1 MSDQSSKGGVRVE
14 QRLAHDTR
22 HAVRAAKI
30 LYSPPGVVL
39 RGPIYMVFL
48 VVFGALVYSAF
59 AKKDILVVAPLK
71 LERKIHTVE
80 ALGGGLITK
89 ILASEDTIVRVGDPL
104 LVVQEKFRA
113 AMSPEQEALQARIDE
128 LEKQRRNVGRDYE
141 FQISQRRRDYLD
153 ASGQKEIRASGL
165 ASRMLQ
171 TQQQIATVERGKRQ
185 IEEQSRIR
193 ASDFRSRIQQ
203 IEQKI
208 ATANRGQRQVS
219 EQSRTRA
226 SGLKGRILQTE
237 QKIATARRNQPRI
250 VEQSRTRA
258 SALKGRILQTEQKIA
273 TARRNQPRIVEQSRT
288 RASAFRSRIQQIE
301 QQIATAKRSQRQVGE
316 LSRTRASAL
325 KGRILQTEQQIAT
338 ARRNQPRI
346 VEQSRTRA
354 SALEGRILQTEQ
366 QIATIRRS
374 TARFAEEV
382 EDARR
387 DYDEKKELFEQ
398 RDITRPELE
407 AADDR
412 VKNLEKSVA
421 DSQSQEIQLELTK
434 SQLEEEFDQVA
445 IGRDKSIADSQSQVV
460 QLELTKS
467 QLHEEH
473 DQVDIKR
480 NKAIADAQ
488 AQIVQLGLTLA
499 QLKEEYQLVDDERD
513 KAIADASAQVVQF
526 KLSLEQNQLE
536 FKQLSDQ
543 QLLTII
549 QEDIRKLEGNK
560 ERDLRDLDT
569 DIRGLKARVAE
580 ADTLV
585 PGVRYGDRMVNYKSI
600 LDGIVTRI
608 HVNKGNVIGAGNNL
622 VTMVSSMAPLEAVA
636 YVQNQDIGQL
646 RRGQPVKIKYF
657 AYPFQEWGIQ
667 LGTISE
673 ISTKPSGEAGRESMY
688 IIRVAL
694 DTEIIKKKRRRPRK
708 LEMGL
713 EGMAEVKTGE
723 KRLIS
728 IVFSPFARFFQE
740 PGGEGDGGDGG
751 GDGGGG
757 DGEA

>member
-48 VVFGALVYSAF
+48 VVFGALVYSVF

-80 ALGGGLITK
+80 ALGGGLITE
-89 ILASEDTIVRVGDPL
+89 ILANEDTIVRVGDPL

-113 AMSPEQEALQARIDE
+113 AMSPEQEALQARVEE
-128 LEKQRRNVGRDYE
+128 LEKQRRDVERDYE

-153 ASGQKEIRASGL
+153 ASGQKEIRSSGL
-165 ASRMLQ
+165 TSRMLQ

-203 IEQKI
+203 IDQQI
-208 ATANRGQRQVS
+208 ATAERSQRQV
-219 EQSRTRA
+219 
-226 SGLKGRILQTE
+226 G
-237 QKIATARRNQPRI
+237 
-250 VEQSRTRA
+250 EQSRTRA
-258 SALKGRILQTEQKIA
+258 SALR
-273 TARRNQPRIVEQSRT
+273 
-288 RASAFRSRIQQIE
+288 
-301 QQIATAKRSQRQVGE
+301 
-316 LSRTRASAL
+316 
-325 KGRILQTEQQIAT
+325 GRILQTEQQITT
-338 ARRNQPRI
+338 ARRNQRRI
-346 VEQSRTRA
+346 VDQSRTRA

-366 QIATIRRS
+366 QIATVRRS

-382 EDARR
+382 DDSRR
-387 DYDEKKELFEQ
+387 DYDEKKELYEQ

-434 SQLEEEFDQVA
+434 SQLQEEFDQVS
-445 IGRDKSIADSQSQVV
+445 IGQDKSLADSQSQAV
-460 QLELTKS
+460 QLGLTKS
-467 QLHEEH
+467 QLQEEH
-473 DQVDIKR
+473 DQVDIER
-480 NKAIADAQ
+480 QKAIADAQ
-488 AQIVQLGLTLA
+488 AQIVQLSLNLA
-499 QLKEEYQLVDDERD
+499 QLREEYQHVDAERD

-526 KLSLEQNQLE
+526 KLSLEQSQRE

-543 QLLTII
+543 QLLTTI
-549 QEDIRKLEGNK
+549 QENIRKLEDNM
-560 ERDLRDLDT
+560 ERDIRELDD
-569 DIRGLKARVAE
+569 DIRSLKARIAE

-600 LDGIVTRI
+600 LDGLVTRI
-608 HVNKGNVIGAGNNL
+608 HVSKGNVIGAGNDL

-694 DTEIIKKKRRRPRK
+694 DTEVIKKKRRRPRK

-740 PGGEGDGGDGG
+740 PGGEGDGGDG
-751 GDGGGG
+751 DGGGDDGAGGSG

>member
-48 VVFGALVYSAF
+48 VVFGALVYSVF

-80 ALGGGLITK
+80 ALGGGLITE
-89 ILASEDTIVRVGDPL
+89 ILANEDTIVRVGDPL

-113 AMSPEQEALQARIDE
+113 AMSPEQEALQARVEE
-128 LEKQRRNVGRDYE
+128 LEKQRRDVERDYE

-153 ASGQKEIRASGL
+153 ASGQKEIRSSGL
-165 ASRMLQ
+165 TSRMLQ

-203 IEQKI
+203 IDQQI
-208 ATANRGQRQVS
+208 ATAERSQRQV
-219 EQSRTRA
+219 
-226 SGLKGRILQTE
+226 G
-237 QKIATARRNQPRI
+237 
-250 VEQSRTRA
+250 EQSRTRA
-258 SALKGRILQTEQKIA
+258 SAL
-273 TARRNQPRIVEQSRT
+273 S
-288 RASAFRSRIQQIE
+288 
-301 QQIATAKRSQRQVGE
+301 
-316 LSRTRASAL
+316 
-325 KGRILQTEQQIAT
+325 GRILQTEQQITT
-338 ARRNQPRI
+338 ARRNQRRI
-346 VEQSRTRA
+346 VDQSRTRA

-366 QIATIRRS
+366 QIATVRRS

-382 EDARR
+382 DDSRR
-387 DYDEKKELFEQ
+387 DYDEKKELYEQ

-434 SQLEEEFDQVA
+434 SQLQEEFDQVS
-445 IGRDKSIADSQSQVV
+445 IGQDKSLADSQSQAV
-460 QLELTKS
+460 QLGLTKS
-467 QLHEEH
+467 QLQEEH
-473 DQVDIKR
+473 DQVDIER
-480 NKAIADAQ
+480 QKAIADAQ
-488 AQIVQLGLTLA
+488 AQIVQLSLNLA
-499 QLKEEYQLVDDERD
+499 QLREEYQHVDAERD

-526 KLSLEQNQLE
+526 KLSLEQSQRE

-543 QLLTII
+543 QLLTTI
-549 QEDIRKLEGNK
+549 QENIRKLEDNM
-560 ERDLRDLDT
+560 ERDIRELDD
-569 DIRGLKARVAE
+569 DIRSLKARIAE

-600 LDGIVTRI
+600 LDGLVTRI
-608 HVNKGNVIGAGNNL
+608 HVSKGNVIGAGNDL

-694 DTEIIKKKRRRPRK
+694 DTEVIKKKRRRPRK

-740 PGGEGDGGDGG
+740 PGGEGDGGDG
-751 GDGGGG
+751 DGGGDDGAGGSG

>member
-1 MSDQSSKGGVRVE
+1 MSDQSNKGGVRVE

-48 VVFGALVYSAF
+48 VVFGALIYSVF

-80 ALGGGLITK
+80 ALGGGLITE
-89 ILASEDTIVRVGDPL
+89 ILATEDTIVRVGDPL

-113 AMSPEQEALQARIDE
+113 AMSPEQEALQARVEE
-128 LEKQRRNVGRDYE
+128 LAKQRRDVERDYE

-153 ASGQKEIRASGL
+153 ASGQKEIRSSGL
-165 ASRMLQ
+165 TSRMLQ

-203 IEQKI
+203 LEQQI
-208 ATANRGQRQVS
+208 DTAKRSQRQV
-219 EQSRTRA
+219 T
-226 SGLKGRILQTE
+226 L
-237 QKIATARRNQPRI
+237 
-250 VEQSRTRA
+250 QSRTRA
-258 SALKGRILQTEQKIA
+258 SALKGRILQNEQQIG
-273 TARRNQPRIVEQSRT
+273 TTRRNQRRIVD
-288 RASAFRSRIQQIE
+288 
-301 QQIATAKRSQRQVGE
+301 
-316 LSRTRASAL
+316 
-325 KGRILQTEQQIAT
+325 
-338 ARRNQPRI
+338 
-346 VEQSRTRA
+346 QSRTRA
-354 SALEGRILQTEQ
+354 SALEGRILQTDQ
-366 QIATIRRS
+366 QIATVKRS

-382 EDARR
+382 TDALR
-387 DYDEKKELFEQ
+387 DYEEKKELYEQ

-434 SQLEEEFDQVA
+434 SQLQEEYAQVA
-445 IGRDKSIADSQSQVV
+445 IGRNKSIADSQSQEV
-460 QLELTKS
+460 QLKLSKS
-467 QLHEEH
+467 QLQEEL
-473 DQVDIKR
+473 DQVEIGRD
-480 NKAIADAQ
+480 KAIADAE
-488 AQIVQLGLTLA
+488 AQIVQLSLSLD
-499 QLKEEYQLVDDERD
+499 QLKEEYQLVDAERD
-513 KAIADASAQVVQF
+513 KAIADAAAQVAQF
-526 KLSLEQNQLE
+526 NLSLEQSQRE

-549 QEDIRKLEGNK
+549 QEDIRKLEGNM
-560 ERDLRDLDT
+560 ERDVRELDD
-569 DIRGLKARVAE
+569 DIRGLKSRIAE

-608 HVNKGNVIGAGNNL
+608 HVSKGNVIGAGKDL

-667 LGTISE
+667 KGTISE

-688 IIRVAL
+688 IIRIAL
-694 DTEIIKKKRRRPRK
+694 DTEVIKKKRRRPRK

-728 IVFSPFARFFQE
+728 IVFSPFARFFEQ
-740 PGGEGDGGDGG
+740 P
-751 GDGGGG
+751 GG
-757 DGEA
+757 DGEGGGSGGGNGDGEA

>member
-1 MSDQSSKGGVRVE
+1 MSDQSNKGGVKVE
-14 QRLAHDTR
+14 QRLAQDTR

-48 VVFGALVYSAF
+48 VVFGALVYSVF

-80 ALGGGLITK
+80 ALGGGLITE
-89 ILASEDTIVRVGDPL
+89 ILATEDTIVQVGDPL

-113 AMSPEQEALQARIDE
+113 AMSPEQEALQARVE
-128 LEKQRRNVGRDYE
+128 EMEKQRRDVERDYE

-153 ASGQKEIRASGL
+153 ASGQKEIRSSGL
-165 ASRMLQ
+165 TSRMLQ

-203 IEQKI
+203 IEQ
-208 ATANRGQRQVS
+208 
-219 EQSRTRA
+219 
-226 SGLKGRILQTE
+226 
-237 QKIATARRNQPRI
+237 
-250 VEQSRTRA
+250 
-258 SALKGRILQTEQKIA
+258 
-273 TARRNQPRIVEQSRT
+273 
-288 RASAFRSRIQQIE
+288 QID
-301 QQIATAKRSQRQVGE
+301 TAKRSQRQVT
-316 LSRTRASAL
+316 LQSRTRASAL

-338 ARRNQPRI
+338 ARRNQRRI

-366 QIATIRRS
+366 QIATVRRS
-374 TARFAEEV
+374 TARFDEEV

-387 DYDEKKELFEQ
+387 DYEEKKELFEQ

-434 SQLEEEFDQVA
+434 SQLQEEFDQVA
-445 IGRDKSIADSQSQVV
+445 IGRDKSIADSRSQAV

-467 QLHEEH
+467 QHQEEY
-473 DQVDIKR
+473 DQVDIER
-480 NKAIADAQ
+480 QKAIADAR
-488 AQIVQLGLTLA
+488 AQIVQLGLNLG
-499 QLKEEYQLVDDERD
+499 QLKEEYQLVDAERD
-513 KAIADASAQVVQF
+513 KAIADAAAQVAQF
-526 KLSLEQNQLE
+526 NLSLEQSRRE

-560 ERDLRDLDT
+560 ERDVRELD
-569 DIRGLKARVAE
+569 DYIRGLKARIAE

-600 LDGIVTRI
+600 LDGIVTGI
-608 HVNKGNVIGAGNNL
+608 HVSKGNVIGAGNDL

-688 IIRVAL
+688 TIRVAL
-694 DTEIIKKKRRRPRK
+694 DTEIITKKRTRPRK

-713 EGMAEVKTGE
+713 EGVAEVKTGE

-728 IVFSPFARFFQE
+728 IVFSPFARFFEE
-740 PGGEGDGGDGG
+740 PGGDGDGGDGG
-751 GDGGGG
+751 DGDDGGG
-757 DGEA
+757 EA

>member
-1 MSDQSSKGGVRVE
+1 VSDQSSKGGVRVE

-48 VVFGALVYSAF
+48 VVFGALVYSVF

-80 ALGGGLITK
+80 ALGGGLITE
-89 ILASEDTIVRVGDPL
+89 ILANEDTIVRVGDPL

-113 AMSPEQEALQARIDE
+113 AMSPEQEALQARVEE
-128 LEKQRRNVGRDYE
+128 LEKQRRDVERDYE

-153 ASGQKEIRASGL
+153 ASGQKEIRSSGL
-165 ASRMLQ
+165 TSRMLQ

-203 IEQKI
+203 IEQQI
-208 ATANRGQRQVS
+208 ATAERSQRQV
-219 EQSRTRA
+219 
-226 SGLKGRILQTE
+226 G
-237 QKIATARRNQPRI
+237 
-250 VEQSRTRA
+250 EQSRTRA
-258 SALKGRILQTEQKIA
+258 SALR
-273 TARRNQPRIVEQSRT
+273 
-288 RASAFRSRIQQIE
+288 
-301 QQIATAKRSQRQVGE
+301 
-316 LSRTRASAL
+316 
-325 KGRILQTEQQIAT
+325 GRILQTEQQITT
-338 ARRNQPRI
+338 ARRNQRRI
-346 VEQSRTRA
+346 VDQSRTRA

-366 QIATIRRS
+366 QIATVRRS

-382 EDARR
+382 DDSRR
-387 DYDEKKELFEQ
+387 DYDEKKELYEQ

-434 SQLEEEFDQVA
+434 SQLQEEFDQVS
-445 IGRDKSIADSQSQVV
+445 IGQDKSLADSQSQAV
-460 QLELTKS
+460 QLGLTKS
-467 QLHEEH
+467 QLQEEH
-473 DQVDIKR
+473 DQVDIER
-480 NKAIADAQ
+480 QKAIADAQ
-488 AQIVQLGLTLA
+488 AQIVQLSLNLA
-499 QLKEEYQLVDDERD
+499 QLREEYQHVDAERD

-526 KLSLEQNQLE
+526 KLSLEQSQRE

-543 QLLTII
+543 QLLTTI
-549 QEDIRKLEGNK
+549 QENIRKLEDNM
-560 ERDLRDLDT
+560 ERDIRELDD
-569 DIRGLKARVAE
+569 DIRSLKARIAE

-600 LDGIVTRI
+600 LDGLVTRI
-608 HVNKGNVIGAGNNL
+608 HVSKGNVIGAGNDL

-694 DTEIIKKKRRRPRK
+694 DTEVIKKKRRRPRK

-740 PGGEGDGGDGG
+740 PGGEGDGGDG
-751 GDGGGG
+751 DGGGDDGAGGSG

>member
-1 MSDQSSKGGVRVE
+1 MSNQSSKGGVRVE

-48 VVFGALVYSAF
+48 VVFGALVYSVF

-80 ALGGGLITK
+80 ALGGGLITE
-89 ILASEDTIVRVGDPL
+89 ILANEDTIVRVGDPL

-113 AMSPEQEALQARIDE
+113 AMSPEQEALQARVEE
-128 LEKQRRNVGRDYE
+128 LEKQRRDVERDYE

-153 ASGQKEIRASGL
+153 ASGQKEIRSSGL
-165 ASRMLQ
+165 TSRMLQ

-203 IEQKI
+203 IEQQI
-208 ATANRGQRQVS
+208 ATAERSQRQV
-219 EQSRTRA
+219 
-226 SGLKGRILQTE
+226 G
-237 QKIATARRNQPRI
+237 
-250 VEQSRTRA
+250 EQSRTRA
-258 SALKGRILQTEQKIA
+258 SALR
-273 TARRNQPRIVEQSRT
+273 
-288 RASAFRSRIQQIE
+288 
-301 QQIATAKRSQRQVGE
+301 
-316 LSRTRASAL
+316 
-325 KGRILQTEQQIAT
+325 GRILQTEQQITT
-338 ARRNQPRI
+338 ARRNQRRI
-346 VEQSRTRA
+346 VDQSRTRA

-366 QIATIRRS
+366 QIATVRRS

-382 EDARR
+382 DDSRR
-387 DYDEKKELFEQ
+387 DYDEKKELYEQ

-434 SQLEEEFDQVA
+434 SQLQEEFDQVS
-445 IGRDKSIADSQSQVV
+445 IGQDKSLADSQSQAV
-460 QLELTKS
+460 QLGLTKS
-467 QLHEEH
+467 QLQEEH
-473 DQVDIKR
+473 DQVDIER
-480 NKAIADAQ
+480 QKAIADAQ
-488 AQIVQLGLTLA
+488 AQIVQLSLNLA
-499 QLKEEYQLVDDERD
+499 QLREEYQHVDAERD

-526 KLSLEQNQLE
+526 KLSLEQSQRE

-543 QLLTII
+543 QLLTTI
-549 QEDIRKLEGNK
+549 QENIRKLEDNM
-560 ERDLRDLDT
+560 ERDIRELDD
-569 DIRGLKARVAE
+569 DIRSLKARIAE

-600 LDGIVTRI
+600 LDGLVTRI
-608 HVNKGNVIGAGNNL
+608 HVSKGNVIGAGNDL

-694 DTEIIKKKRRRPRK
+694 DTEVIKKKRRRPRK

-740 PGGEGDGGDGG
+740 PGGEGDGGDG
-751 GDGGGG
+751 DGGGDDGAGGSG

>member
-250 VEQSRTRA
+250 VEQ
-258 SALKGRILQTEQKIA
+258 
-273 TARRNQPRIVEQSRT
+273 
-288 RASAFRSRIQQIE
+288 
-301 QQIATAKRSQRQVGE
+301 
-316 LSRTRASAL
+316 SRTRASAL

>member
-1 MSDQSSKGGVRVE
+1 MSNQSSKGGVRVE

-48 VVFGALVYSAF
+48 VVFGALVYSVF

-80 ALGGGLITK
+80 ALGGGLITE
-89 ILASEDTIVRVGDPL
+89 ILANEDTIVRVGDPL

-113 AMSPEQEALQARIDE
+113 AMSPEQEALQARVEE
-128 LEKQRRNVGRDYE
+128 LEKQRRDVERDYE

-153 ASGQKEIRASGL
+153 ASGQKEIRSSGL
-165 ASRMLQ
+165 TSRMLQ

-203 IEQKI
+203 IEQQI
-208 ATANRGQRQVS
+208 ATAERSQRQV
-219 EQSRTRA
+219 
-226 SGLKGRILQTE
+226 G
-237 QKIATARRNQPRI
+237 
-250 VEQSRTRA
+250 EQSRTRA
-258 SALKGRILQTEQKIA
+258 SAL
-273 TARRNQPRIVEQSRT
+273 S
-288 RASAFRSRIQQIE
+288 
-301 QQIATAKRSQRQVGE
+301 
-316 LSRTRASAL
+316 
-325 KGRILQTEQQIAT
+325 GRILQTEQQITT
-338 ARRNQPRI
+338 ARRNQRRI
-346 VEQSRTRA
+346 VDQSRTRA

-366 QIATIRRS
+366 QIATVRRS

-382 EDARR
+382 DDSRR
-387 DYDEKKELFEQ
+387 DYDEKKELYEQ

-434 SQLEEEFDQVA
+434 SQLQEEFDQVS
-445 IGRDKSIADSQSQVV
+445 IGQDKSLADSQSQAV
-460 QLELTKS
+460 QLGLTKS
-467 QLHEEH
+467 QLQEEH
-473 DQVDIKR
+473 DQVDIER
-480 NKAIADAQ
+480 QKAIADAQ
-488 AQIVQLGLTLA
+488 AQIVQLSLNLA
-499 QLKEEYQLVDDERD
+499 QLREEYQHVDAERD

-526 KLSLEQNQLE
+526 KLSLEQSQRE

-543 QLLTII
+543 QLLTTI
-549 QEDIRKLEGNK
+549 QENIRKLEDNM
-560 ERDLRDLDT
+560 ERDIRELDD
-569 DIRGLKARVAE
+569 DIRSLKARIAE

-608 HVNKGNVIGAGNNL
+608 HVSKGNVIGAGNDL

-694 DTEIIKKKRRRPRK
+694 DTEVIKKKRRRPRK

-740 PGGEGDGGDGG
+740 PGGEGDGGDG
-751 GDGGGG
+751 DGGGDDGAGGSG

>member
-48 VVFGALVYSAF
+48 VVFGALVYSVF

-80 ALGGGLITK
+80 ALGGGLITE
-89 ILASEDTIVRVGDPL
+89 ILANEDTIVRVGDPL

-113 AMSPEQEALQARIDE
+113 AMSPEQEALQARVEE
-128 LEKQRRNVGRDYE
+128 LEKQRRDVERDYE

-153 ASGQKEIRASGL
+153 ASGQKEIRSSGL
-165 ASRMLQ
+165 TSRMLQ

-203 IEQKI
+203 IEQQI
-208 ATANRGQRQVS
+208 ATAERSQRQV
-219 EQSRTRA
+219 
-226 SGLKGRILQTE
+226 G
-237 QKIATARRNQPRI
+237 
-250 VEQSRTRA
+250 EQSRTRA
-258 SALKGRILQTEQKIA
+258 SALR
-273 TARRNQPRIVEQSRT
+273 
-288 RASAFRSRIQQIE
+288 
-301 QQIATAKRSQRQVGE
+301 
-316 LSRTRASAL
+316 
-325 KGRILQTEQQIAT
+325 GRILQTEQQITT
-338 ARRNQPRI
+338 ARRNQRRI
-346 VEQSRTRA
+346 VDQSRTRA

-366 QIATIRRS
+366 QIATVRRS

-382 EDARR
+382 DDSRR
-387 DYDEKKELFEQ
+387 DYDEKKELYEQ

-434 SQLEEEFDQVA
+434 SQLQEEFDQVS
-445 IGRDKSIADSQSQVV
+445 IGQDKSLADSQSQAV
-460 QLELTKS
+460 QLGLTKS
-467 QLHEEH
+467 QLQEEH
-473 DQVDIKR
+473 DQVDIER
-480 NKAIADAQ
+480 QKAIADAQ
-488 AQIVQLGLTLA
+488 AQIVQLSLNLA
-499 QLKEEYQLVDDERD
+499 QLREEYQHVDAERD

-526 KLSLEQNQLE
+526 KLSLEQSQRE

-543 QLLTII
+543 QLLTTI
-549 QEDIRKLEGNK
+549 QENIRKLEDNM
-560 ERDLRDLDT
+560 ERDIRELDD
-569 DIRGLKARVAE
+569 DIRSLKARIAE

-600 LDGIVTRI
+600 LDGLVTRI
-608 HVNKGNVIGAGNNL
+608 HVSKGNVIGAGNDL

-694 DTEIIKKKRRRPRK
+694 DTEVIKKKRRRPRK

-740 PGGEGDGGDGG
+740 PGGEGDGGDG
-751 GDGGGG
+751 DGGGDDGAGGSG

>member
-1 MSDQSSKGGVRVE
+1 M
-14 QRLAHDTR
+14 
-22 HAVRAAKI
+22 RAAKI

-48 VVFGALVYSAF
+48 VVFGALVYSVF

-80 ALGGGLITK
+80 ALGGGLITE
-89 ILASEDTIVRVGDPL
+89 ILANEDTIVRVGDPL

-113 AMSPEQEALQARIDE
+113 AMSPEQEALQARVEE
-128 LEKQRRNVGRDYE
+128 LEKQRRDVERDYE

-153 ASGQKEIRASGL
+153 ASGQKEIRSSGL
-165 ASRMLQ
+165 TSRMLQ

-203 IEQKI
+203 IDQQI
-208 ATANRGQRQVS
+208 ATAERSQRQV
-219 EQSRTRA
+219 
-226 SGLKGRILQTE
+226 G
-237 QKIATARRNQPRI
+237 
-250 VEQSRTRA
+250 EQSRTRA
-258 SALKGRILQTEQKIA
+258 SALR
-273 TARRNQPRIVEQSRT
+273 
-288 RASAFRSRIQQIE
+288 
-301 QQIATAKRSQRQVGE
+301 
-316 LSRTRASAL
+316 
-325 KGRILQTEQQIAT
+325 GRILQTEQQITT
-338 ARRNQPRI
+338 ARRNQRRI
-346 VEQSRTRA
+346 VDQSRTRA

-366 QIATIRRS
+366 QIATVRRS

-382 EDARR
+382 DDSRR
-387 DYDEKKELFEQ
+387 DYDEKKELYEQ

-434 SQLEEEFDQVA
+434 SQLQEEFDQVS
-445 IGRDKSIADSQSQVV
+445 IGQDKSLADSQSQAV
-460 QLELTKS
+460 QLGLTKS
-467 QLHEEH
+467 QLQEEH
-473 DQVDIKR
+473 DQVDIER
-480 NKAIADAQ
+480 QKAIADAQ
-488 AQIVQLGLTLA
+488 AQIVQLSLNLA
-499 QLKEEYQLVDDERD
+499 QLREEYQHVDAERD

-526 KLSLEQNQLE
+526 KLSLEQSQRE

-543 QLLTII
+543 QLLTTI
-549 QEDIRKLEGNK
+549 QENIRKLEDNM
-560 ERDLRDLDT
+560 ERDIRELDD
-569 DIRGLKARVAE
+569 DIRSLKARIAE

-600 LDGIVTRI
+600 LDGLVTRI
-608 HVNKGNVIGAGNNL
+608 HVSKGNVIGAGNDL

-694 DTEIIKKKRRRPRK
+694 DTEVIKKKRRRPRK

-740 PGGEGDGGDGG
+740 PGGEGDGGDG
-751 GDGGGG
+751 DGGGDDGAGGSG

>member
-1 MSDQSSKGGVRVE
+1 MSDQSNKGGVRVE

-48 VVFGALVYSAF
+48 VVFGALVYSVF

-80 ALGGGLITK
+80 ALGGGLITE
-89 ILASEDTIVRVGDPL
+89 ILANEDTIVRVGDPL

-113 AMSPEQEALQARIDE
+113 AMSPEQEALQARVEE
-128 LEKQRRNVGRDYE
+128 LEKQRRDVERDYE

-153 ASGQKEIRASGL
+153 ASGQKEIRSSGL
-165 ASRMLQ
+165 TSRMLQ

-203 IEQKI
+203 IEQ
-208 ATANRGQRQVS
+208 
-219 EQSRTRA
+219 
-226 SGLKGRILQTE
+226 
-237 QKIATARRNQPRI
+237 
-250 VEQSRTRA
+250 
-258 SALKGRILQTEQKIA
+258 
-273 TARRNQPRIVEQSRT
+273 
-288 RASAFRSRIQQIE
+288 
-301 QQIATAKRSQRQVGE
+301 QIATAERSQRQVGE
-316 LSRTRASAL
+316 QSRTRSSAL
-325 KGRILQTEQQIAT
+325 RGRILQTEQQVAT
-338 ARRNQPRI
+338 ARRNQRRI
-346 VEQSRTRA
+346 VDQSRTRA

-366 QIATIRRS
+366 QIATVRRS

-382 EDARR
+382 DDSRR
-387 DYDEKKELFEQ
+387 DYDEKKELYEQ

-434 SQLEEEFDQVA
+434 SQLQEEFDQVS
-445 IGRDKSIADSQSQVV
+445 IGQDKSLADSQSQAV
-460 QLELTKS
+460 QLGLTKS
-467 QLHEEH
+467 QLQEEH
-473 DQVDIKR
+473 DQVDIER
-480 NKAIADAQ
+480 QKAIADAQ
-488 AQIVQLGLTLA
+488 AQIVQLSLNLA
-499 QLKEEYQLVDDERD
+499 QLREEYQHVDAERD

-526 KLSLEQNQLE
+526 KLSLEQSQRE

-543 QLLTII
+543 QLLTTI
-549 QEDIRKLEGNK
+549 QENIRKLEDNM
-560 ERDLRDLDT
+560 ERDIRELDD
-569 DIRGLKARVAE
+569 DIRSLKARIAE

-600 LDGIVTRI
+600 LDGLVTRI
-608 HVNKGNVIGAGNNL
+608 HVSKGNVIGAGNDL

-694 DTEIIKKKRRRPRK
+694 DTEVIKKKRRRPRK

-740 PGGEGDGGDGG
+740 PGGEGDGGDG
-751 GDGGGG
+751 DGGGDDGAGGSG

>member
-1 MSDQSSKGGVRVE
+1 MSDQSNKGGVKVE
-14 QRLAHDTR
+14 QRLAQDTR

-48 VVFGALVYSAF
+48 VVFGALVYSVF

-80 ALGGGLITK
+80 ALGGGLITE
-89 ILASEDTIVRVGDPL
+89 ILATEDTIVQVGDPL

-113 AMSPEQEALQARIDE
+113 AMSPEQEALQARVE
-128 LEKQRRNVGRDYE
+128 EMEKQRRDVERDYE

-153 ASGQKEIRASGL
+153 ASGQKEIRSSGL
-165 ASRMLQ
+165 TSRMLQ

-203 IEQKI
+203 IEQ
-208 ATANRGQRQVS
+208 
-219 EQSRTRA
+219 
-226 SGLKGRILQTE
+226 
-237 QKIATARRNQPRI
+237 
-250 VEQSRTRA
+250 
-258 SALKGRILQTEQKIA
+258 
-273 TARRNQPRIVEQSRT
+273 
-288 RASAFRSRIQQIE
+288 QID
-301 QQIATAKRSQRQVGE
+301 TAKRSQRQVT
-316 LSRTRASAL
+316 LQSRTRASAL

-338 ARRNQPRI
+338 ARR
-346 VEQSRTRA
+346 
-354 SALEGRILQTEQ
+354 
-366 QIATIRRS
+366 S
-374 TARFAEEV
+374 TARFDEEV

-387 DYDEKKELFEQ
+387 DYEEKKELFEQ

-434 SQLEEEFDQVA
+434 SQLQEEFDQVA
-445 IGRDKSIADSQSQVV
+445 IGRDKSIADSRSQAV

-467 QLHEEH
+467 QHQEEY
-473 DQVDIKR
+473 DQVDIER
-480 NKAIADAQ
+480 QKAIADAR
-488 AQIVQLGLTLA
+488 AQIVQLGLNLG
-499 QLKEEYQLVDDERD
+499 QLKEEYQLVDAERD
-513 KAIADASAQVVQF
+513 KAIADAAAQVAQF
-526 KLSLEQNQLE
+526 NLSLEQSRRE

-560 ERDLRDLDT
+560 ERDVRELD
-569 DIRGLKARVAE
+569 DYIRGLKARIAE

-608 HVNKGNVIGAGNNL
+608 HVSKGNVIGAGNDL

-688 IIRVAL
+688 TIRVAL
-694 DTEIIKKKRRRPRK
+694 DTEIITKKRTRPRK

-713 EGMAEVKTGE
+713 EGVAEVKTGE

-728 IVFSPFARFFQE
+728 IVFSPFARFFEE
-740 PGGEGDGGDGG
+740 PGGDGDGGDGD
-751 GDGGGG
+751 DGGG
-757 DGEA
+757 EA

>member
-1 MSDQSSKGGVRVE
+1 VSDQSSKGGVRVE

-48 VVFGALVYSAF
+48 VVFGALVYSVF

-80 ALGGGLITK
+80 ALGGGLITE
-89 ILASEDTIVRVGDPL
+89 ILANEDTIVRVGDPL

-113 AMSPEQEALQARIDE
+113 AMSPEQEALQARVEE
-128 LEKQRRNVGRDYE
+128 LEKQRRDVERDYE

-153 ASGQKEIRASGL
+153 ASGQKEIRSSGL
-165 ASRMLQ
+165 TSRMLQ

-203 IEQKI
+203 IDQQI
-208 ATANRGQRQVS
+208 ATAERSQRQV
-219 EQSRTRA
+219 
-226 SGLKGRILQTE
+226 G
-237 QKIATARRNQPRI
+237 
-250 VEQSRTRA
+250 EQSRTRA
-258 SALKGRILQTEQKIA
+258 SAL
-273 TARRNQPRIVEQSRT
+273 S
-288 RASAFRSRIQQIE
+288 
-301 QQIATAKRSQRQVGE
+301 
-316 LSRTRASAL
+316 
-325 KGRILQTEQQIAT
+325 GRILQTEQQITT
-338 ARRNQPRI
+338 ARRNQRRI
-346 VEQSRTRA
+346 VDQSRTRA

-366 QIATIRRS
+366 QIATVRRS

-382 EDARR
+382 DDSRR
-387 DYDEKKELFEQ
+387 DYDEKKELYEQ

-434 SQLEEEFDQVA
+434 SQLQEEFDQVS
-445 IGRDKSIADSQSQVV
+445 IGQDKSLADSQSQAV
-460 QLELTKS
+460 QLGLTKS
-467 QLHEEH
+467 QLQEEH
-473 DQVDIKR
+473 DQVDIER
-480 NKAIADAQ
+480 QKAIADAQ
-488 AQIVQLGLTLA
+488 AQIVQLSLNLA
-499 QLKEEYQLVDDERD
+499 QLREEYQHVDAERD

-526 KLSLEQNQLE
+526 KLSLEQSQRE

-543 QLLTII
+543 QLLTTI
-549 QEDIRKLEGNK
+549 QENIRKLEDNM
-560 ERDLRDLDT
+560 ERDIRELDD
-569 DIRGLKARVAE
+569 DIRSLKARIAE

-600 LDGIVTRI
+600 LDGLVTRI
-608 HVNKGNVIGAGNNL
+608 HVSKGNVIGAGNDL

-694 DTEIIKKKRRRPRK
+694 DTEVIKKKRRRPRK

-740 PGGEGDGGDGG
+740 PGGEGDGGDG
-751 GDGGGG
+751 DGGGDDGAGGSG

>member
-1 MSDQSSKGGVRVE
+1 MSNQSSKGGVRVE

-48 VVFGALVYSAF
+48 VVFGALVYSVF

-80 ALGGGLITK
+80 ALGGGLITE
-89 ILASEDTIVRVGDPL
+89 ILANEDTIVRVGDPL

-113 AMSPEQEALQARIDE
+113 AMSPEQEALQARVEE
-128 LEKQRRNVGRDYE
+128 LEKQRRDVERDYE

-153 ASGQKEIRASGL
+153 ASGQKEIRSSGL
-165 ASRMLQ
+165 TSRMLQ

-203 IEQKI
+203 IEQQI
-208 ATANRGQRQVS
+208 ATAERSQRQV
-219 EQSRTRA
+219 
-226 SGLKGRILQTE
+226 G
-237 QKIATARRNQPRI
+237 
-250 VEQSRTRA
+250 EQSRTRA
-258 SALKGRILQTEQKIA
+258 SALR
-273 TARRNQPRIVEQSRT
+273 
-288 RASAFRSRIQQIE
+288 
-301 QQIATAKRSQRQVGE
+301 
-316 LSRTRASAL
+316 
-325 KGRILQTEQQIAT
+325 GRILQTEQQITT
-338 ARRNQPRI
+338 ARRNQRRI
-346 VEQSRTRA
+346 VDQSRTRA

-366 QIATIRRS
+366 QIATVRRS

-382 EDARR
+382 DDSRR
-387 DYDEKKELFEQ
+387 DYDEKKELYEQ

-434 SQLEEEFDQVA
+434 SQLQEEFDQVS
-445 IGRDKSIADSQSQVV
+445 IGRDKSLADSQSQAV
-460 QLELTKS
+460 QLGLTKS
-467 QLHEEH
+467 QLQEEH
-473 DQVDIKR
+473 DQVDIER
-480 NKAIADAQ
+480 QKAIADAQ
-488 AQIVQLGLTLA
+488 AQIVQLSLNLA
-499 QLKEEYQLVDDERD
+499 QLREEYQHVDAERD

-526 KLSLEQNQLE
+526 KLSLEQSQRE

-543 QLLTII
+543 QLLTTI
-549 QEDIRKLEGNK
+549 QENIRKLEDNM
-560 ERDLRDLDT
+560 ERDIRELDD
-569 DIRGLKARVAE
+569 DIRSLKARIAE

-600 LDGIVTRI
+600 LDGLVTRI
-608 HVNKGNVIGAGNNL
+608 HVSKGNVIGAGNDL

-694 DTEIIKKKRRRPRK
+694 DTEVIKKKRRRPRK

-740 PGGEGDGGDGG
+740 PGGEGDGGDG
-751 GDGGGG
+751 DGGGDDGAGGSG